1 MFLKR
6 SNRIQ
11 FNCSNHVVR
20 SILTI
25 VITLSL
31 FTASVPVSTYAALQA
46 PLENSSLYK
55 SMQQVFHFFF
65 PRPLYVGTL
74 MNGSSDAGMPD
85 RGDEKVTMATSARTN
100 LVVNLDTGNHLVTA
114 DVMSIPTASG
124 LPMSLQ
130 LVHNSFNA
138 SVDVGVGK
146 GWIRA

>member
-1 MFLKR
+1 MK
-6 SNRIQ
+6 NRFAFS
-11 FNCSNHVVR
+11 FNRVVR
-20 SILTI
+20 SILSI

-31 FTASVPVSTYAALQA
+31 FTASVPVSTYAAIENTSW
-46 PLENSSLYK
+46 ENSIVYQ

-85 RGDEKVTMATSARTN
+85 RGDEKATMATSNWTN

-114 DVMSIPTASG
+114 DVMSVPTASG
-124 LPMSLQ
+124 LPMSVQ

-138 SVDVGVGK
+138 SIDVGVGK
-146 GWIRA
+146 G